1 MVFSG
6 YMPRSGI
13 AVSYGR
19 DEFIC
24 KAETDTDVE
33 NKCMDTKWGWG
44 RGRVGEI
51 NWEIGIDIYVL
62 LMLCVLIK

>member
-1 MVFSG
+1 MVFSR

-13 AVSYGR
+13 AGSYGR

-24 KAETDTDVE
+24 RAETDTDVE
-33 NKCMDTKWGWG
+33 KKCMDTKWGWG

-51 NWEIGIDIYVL
+51 NWKIGIDIYVL
-62 LMLCVLIK
+62 LMLCTLIK

>member
-13 AVSYGR
+13 AGSYGR
-19 DEFIC
+19 DGFIF
-24 KAETDTDVE
+24 KAETDTDAE
-33 NKCMDTKWGWG
+33 NKCMDTKWGRG

-51 NWEIGIDIYVL
+51 D
-62 LMLCVLIK
+62 